1 MIESTLF
8 TPLSTNE
15 EANLS
20 GGGKKSG
27 GNKTVIIVGEVG
39 NTKYGNTNTAIG
51 SGDANYYDHS
61 NKPKKHH

>member
-20 GGGKKSG
+20 GSGKKSG
-27 GNKTVIIVGEVG
+27 GDKT
-39 NTKYGNTNTAIG
+39 
-51 SGDANYYDHS
+51 GDYYW
-61 NKPKKHH
+61 